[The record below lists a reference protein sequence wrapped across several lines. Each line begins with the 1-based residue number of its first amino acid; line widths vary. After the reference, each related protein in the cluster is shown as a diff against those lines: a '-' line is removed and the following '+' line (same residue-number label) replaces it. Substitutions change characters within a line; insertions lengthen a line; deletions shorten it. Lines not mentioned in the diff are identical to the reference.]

1 MAYTTINKG
10 TDYFNTLLWTGNSGN
25 QSITGNNFTA
35 DLTWSK
41 TRSNA
46 ESHVLMDTVRDAGT
60 TLNQSISSNTTNA
73 EGTLNNSST
82 LTVNSTGFDLAGTS
96 GGTLNYTGY
105 TYATWLWKA
114 GGHTGSSNTDGSI
127 TSTVSANTTSG
138 FSIIKYTGSGSASTV
153 GHGLGAAPDVTI
165 RKKLNT
171 SDDWYVHTTLIDGSF
186 DFLRLNTTAAK
197 SDSSLTGFTSTTVGV
212 AASSYEEIIY
222 AFKSIKGFS
231 KIGTYVGNGN
241 ADGPFVY
248 TGFKPAFLLFKGN
261 NTSDWQLFDNKRDPE
276 NPVERALHPD
286 INNTASTDQEL
297 DFTSNGFKIRDTGAH
312 FNGSGVSFFY
322 IAFAESPLI
331 GTNNVPVTAR

>member
-1 MAYTTINKG
+1 MAYITFQPSDYFDTKIYTQSGSNNNGNTQTITMDNVGFTWIKNRDYANAHALFDKIRGGDKLLATNGTAAAETVGGGITFGASSTTIGADTGGYGFNNRVGDDYVAWHWRADG
-10 TDYFNTLLWTGNSGN
+10 T
-25 QSITGNNFTA
+25 
-35 DLTWSK
+35 
-41 TRSNA
+41 
-46 ESHVLMDTVRDAGT
+46 
-60 TLNQSISSNTTNA
+60 
-73 EGTLNNSST
+73 
-82 LTVNSTGFDLAGTS
+82 
-96 GGTLNYTGY
+96 
-105 TYATWLWKA
+105 
-114 GGHTGSSNTDGSI
+114 TGSSNTDGSI